1 LTASQPPL
9 RVAVLGLGFMGS
21 THLKALG
28 RIAGA
33 RLAAVFDTD
42 ERRLSGDLSTIQG
55 NFGEGG
61 SVLDFAQVAKY
72 RDLDA
77 LLADPAIDA
86 VDVCLP
92 TDLHADA
99 AMAALRAC
107 KHVLV
112 EKPMALDGATAERI
126 AAEAERVGRTLMTA
140 HVLRF
145 WPEYAALREAVRG
158 GEWGR
163 LLFADFRR
171 RCAAPGW
178 SGWQGNAARSG
189 GGILDLLIHDVD
201 MCLHLLGMPHSVA
214 ATGYCDQSGMDWVDA
229 HLVWP
234 RGETAHVGGGW
245 LHQGPFPFSM
255 EFLATFEGAALE
267 FSSAGRPLM
276 LYPKGG
282 APEPRPVAEADAY
295 CAEIEYFVECCRE
308 GLPPEICPPRESAAA
323 VRLVELIVESRN
335 RKGERIACML

>member
-28 RIAGA
+28 RIPGA
-33 RLAAVFDTD
+33 SLTAVFDSD

-55 NFGEGG
+55 NFGGG
-61 SVLDFAQVAKY
+61 GAVLDFAHVAKY

-86 VDVCLP
+86 VDLCLP
-92 TDLHADA
+92 TDLHAHA
-99 AMAALRAC
+99 AMSALRAG

-112 EKPMALDGATAERI
+112 EKPMALDGATAELI
-126 AAEAERVGRTLMTA
+126 AAEAERQGRILMTA

-145 WPEYAALREAVRG
+145 WPEYTALREAVRG
-158 GEWGR
+158 AEWGP

-178 SGWQGNAARSG
+178 SGWQGNASRSG

-201 MCLHLLGMPHSVA
+201 MCVHLLGMPQTVA
-214 ATGYCDQSGMDWVDA
+214 ATGYCDASGMDWADA
-229 HLVWP
+229 SLAW
-234 RGETAHVGGGW
+234 RSGETAHVGGGW

-255 EFLATFEGAALE
+255 EFLATFESASME

-282 APEPRPVAEADAY
+282 APEPRPVPQTDAY
-295 CAEIEYFVECCRE
+295 GAEIEYFVECCRE
-308 GLPPEICPPRESAAA
+308 GLPPETCPPRESAAA
-323 VRLVELIVESRN
+323 VRLVELILESRSRN
-335 RKGERIACML
+335 GERIACTL